1 MKIFIITFELVNPG
15 HNYEKVVQ
23 KIKVNSLW
31 ARLTSFS
38 YLVVLNATPT
48 QIRDNIL
55 SSMQPGDRLFV
66 SACPVPAAW
75 NGLPNDVAKWIQEH
89 QPKNS

>member
-1 MKIFIITFELVNPG
+1 MKTFIITFELVNPS

-23 KIKVNSLW
+23 KIKTHSLW

-38 YLVVLNATPT
+38 YLVVSNSTPI
-48 QIRDNIL
+48 QIRDAIL
-55 SSMQPGDRLFV
+55 GAAQTGDRLFV

-75 NGLPNDVAKWIQEH
+75 NGLPNDVSKWIQEH
-89 QPKNS
+89 QPKK